1 MTTLEP
7 TLEVLAVLARAE
19 TPDPKATVGVITD
32 LGRALVDPPDG
43 SLGELE
49 AALAAARVRFTD
61 RSGLDSAPLEV
72 LNSNK
77 SDVFVAG
84 ALWAC
89 GDLVSAYSRQLHAQR
104 ERRAQRSKRESVRR
118 VTMELLE
125 RQQDVSPSE
134 IRLELS
140 KGVKQDIPKD
150 TVSKALSDLL
160 KGHQIEPAPH
170 RPRASRRESF
180 FRATQRSEQPLPA
193 EFAEIRESLK
203 VLTQRFDV
211 GEVLQMVSE
220 ALQNSA

>member
-1 MTTLEP
+1 MTDIEGITQMTTLEP

-49 AALAAARVRFTD
+49 AALAATRVRFTD

-104 ERRAQRSKRESVRR
+104 RDERSAQ
-118 VTMELLE
+118 
-125 RQQDVSPSE
+125 SE
-134 IRLELS
+134 
-140 KGVKQDIPKD
+140 
-150 TVSKALSDLL
+150 KA
-160 KGHQIEPAPH
+160 
-170 RPRASRRESF
+170 
-180 FRATQRSEQPLPA
+180 
-193 EFAEIRESLK
+193 FAE
-203 VLTQRFDV
+203 
-211 GEVLQMVSE
+211 
-220 ALQNSA
+220 